1 MFHHVFN
8 MLLYGM
14 IGYALLTVSV
24 IVFWGIR
31 ALCFKHP
38 EVTADDLES
47 TIRGWLYDSGLSAK
61 RVSDPAWNFGL
72 LTTLP
77 DGESVYVIQRKE
89 SRSFISFE
97 ASLAVSPEHQSI
109 LKAASKAHLEQLM
122 QEIALKVF
130 LARMVLTIRMRAS
143 DVSFLSKLAVRRGSM
158 KDDFF
163 DHLDDMDNAII
174 LARDAI
180 SRVVEPGPRLVDQR
194 SSKSATR

>member
-8 MLLYGM
+8 TLLYGM
-14 IGYALLTVSV
+14 IGYALLTVSG

-31 ALCFKHP
+31 ALRFKHP

-61 RVSDPAWNFGL
+61 RVSDPAWIFGL

-89 SRSFISFE
+89 SRSLISFE
-97 ASLAVSPEHQSI
+97 ASLDVSPEHQSI
-109 LKAASKAHLEQLM
+109 LKAASKAKIEKLM

-130 LARMVLTIRMRAS
+130 LSRMVLTIRMRAS
-143 DVSFLSKLAVRRGSM
+143 DVSFLSKLAVTRGSM

-180 SRVVEPGPRLVDQR
+180 SRVVELGPRLVDQR

>member
-1 MFHHVFN
+1 
-8 MLLYGM
+8 M
-14 IGYALLTVSV
+14 IGYALLTVSG

-31 ALCFKHP
+31 ALRFKHP
-38 EVTADDLES
+38 EVAADDLES

-61 RVSDPAWNFGL
+61 RVSDPAWIFGL

-89 SRSFISFE
+89 SRSLISFE
-97 ASLAVSPEHQSI
+97 ASLDVSPEHQSI
-109 LKAASKAHLEQLM
+109 LKAASKAKIEKLM

-130 LARMVLTIRMRAS
+130 LSRMVLTIRMRAS
-143 DVSFLSKLAVRRGSM
+143 DVSFLSKLAVTRSSM

-180 SRVVEPGPRLVDQR
+180 SRVVELGPRLVDQR

>member
-1 MFHHVFN
+1 MFQHAFN
-8 MLLYGM
+8 TLLYGM
-14 IGYALLTVSV
+14 IGYALLSLSA
-24 IVFWGIR
+24 IVFWCSR
-31 ALCFKHP
+31 ALRFRYP
-38 EVTADDLES
+38 EVTADNLES
-47 TIRGWLYDSGLSAK
+47 TIRGWLCDSGLSAK
-61 RVSDPAWNFGL
+61 RVSDPAWIFGL

-89 SRSFISFE
+89 SRSLISFE
-97 ASLAVSPEHQSI
+97 ASLDVSPEHQSI
-109 LKAASKAHLEQLM
+109 LKAASKAKIEKLM

-130 LARMVLTIRMRAS
+130 LSRMVLTIRMRAS
-143 DVSFLSKLAVRRGSM
+143 DVSFLSKLAVTRGSM

-180 SRVVEPGPRLVDQR
+180 SRVVELGPRLVDQR

>member
-8 MLLYGM
+8 TLLYGM
-14 IGYALLTVSV
+14 IGYALLTVSG

-31 ALCFKHP
+31 ALRFKHP

-47 TIRGWLYDSGLSAK
+47 TIQGWLYDSGLSAK
-61 RVSDPAWNFGL
+61 CVSDPAWMFGL
-72 LTTLP
+72 LTRLP

-97 ASLAVSPEHQSI
+97 ASLDVSPEHQSI
-109 LKAASKAHLEQLM
+109 LKAAPKAQIEKLM

-130 LARMVLTIRMRAS
+130 LSRMVLTIRMRAS
-143 DVSFLSKLAVRRGSM
+143 DVSFLSKLAVTRSSM
-158 KDDFF
+158 KGDFF

>member
-1 MFHHVFN
+1 MYHHVFS

-31 ALCFKHP
+31 AFRFQQH
-38 EVTADDLES
+38 EVTAGDLES
-47 TIRGWLYDSGLSAK
+47 TVRGWLYNSGLSAR
-61 RVSDPAWNFGL
+61 RVSDPAWSFGL

-77 DGESVYVIQRKE
+77 GGESISILQMKE
-89 SRSFISFE
+89 SPRLLTFE

-109 LKAASKAHLEQLM
+109 LKAAPKAHLEKLM
-122 QEIALKVF
+122 QEIVLKAF
-130 LARMVLTIRMRAS
+130 LARMALTVRMRLS
-143 DVSFLSKLAVRRGSM
+143 DVSFLSQLAITHGSM

-163 DHLDDMDNAII
+163 DHLDDMGNAII

-180 SRVVEPGPRLVDQR
+180 ARVVEPGPRLVDQR
-194 SSKSATR
+194 PSKSASR